1 MHPAYNTYF
10 VYFFPDLPS
19 RVIKFDMTEMHKV
32 KGGGIYIGDPMKM
45 SPSLG
50 IPQAERWYKEHTGKT
65 KKFKTAKCG
74 QIALYKLLSKKAKP
88 LTEEDMKN
96 LYKNHKV
103 DIPKPDNHCKTV
115 RGRDP
120 WDIDW
125 LIERTDKNPLSQK
138 IKNRL
143 SNYVEVNKGKPTIG
157 AILEFSELN
166 INDIKYD
173 IKLGYIKAYRIV
185 NDKKKYK

>member
-19 RVIKFDMTEMHKV
+19 RVIKFDMTEMHKIA
-32 KGGGIYIGDPMKM
+32 GGGIYIGDPMKM
-45 SPSLG
+45 APSLG

-74 QIALYKLLSKKAKP
+74 QIALYKVLNKKAKT

-103 DIPKPDNHCKTV
+103 DIPKPNNYCKTV

-120 WDIDW
+120 YDTTQI
-125 LIERTDKNPLSQK
+125 LKRTDKVPMSQNN
-138 IKNRL
+138 KNRL
-143 SNYVEVNKGKPTIG
+143 LSYKGNPSIQKVLDKGVLT
-157 AILEFSELN
+157 L
-166 INDIKYD
+166 NDIKYD
-173 IKLGYIKAYRIV
+173 IKLGYITK
-185 NDKKKYK
+185 NPS